1 MYFETVF
8 SFYVLLYHFVGHS
21 FLGLVFFGSFS
32 NIIKRNFSLTL
43 TKLNFYVDMSVWLF
57 VGKQYYRLTGTVSV
71 KMYLTFLARVDII
84 KMWKPGRLPQH
95 MCFWICEVYYSQI
108 NEPSVAA
115 DGSLFTISEPVD
127 DLANQPEDRKYP
139 EQVLKCYMYHLLRDI
154 SRRGYTCLP
163 PFRSC
168 GMTGNRL

>member
-1 MYFETVF
+1 MARTDCVCSGAQRAPSRGDSTAAGHWCTAALPDVSLRGPEVAVAISQCPVESLESLRRKRKPFHRD
-8 SFYVLLYHFVGHS
+8 SFCQ
-21 FLGLVFFGSFS
+21 
-32 NIIKRNFSLTL
+32 NIFDIS
-43 TKLNFYVDMSVWLF
+43 
-57 VGKQYYRLTGTVSV
+57 GKGGYNKDV
-71 KMYLTFLARVDII
+71 
-84 KMWKPGRLPQH
+84 
-95 MCFWICEVYYSQI
+95 
-108 NEPSVAA
+108 